1 MKKWQLIS
9 LLIFVYIIGLV
20 VLFPA
25 RMVAAVAPLPST
37 IQLGQISG
45 SIWNGSVERVVVSG
59 GSDGD
64 ISLYDVEWRLS
75 PWALLTLSAEVDVNI
90 PAQQRNILQGSLTLN
105 ASNNALS
112 IRDARFAGDLED
124 LMLFSPIQTPIP
136 IRGGLSLHVQE
147 FILGQP
153 LCSVMSGN
161 AVGVQVNAQLGN
173 QWQNLGDYETQLGC
187 TEGRLGIDM
196 PHNNMLG
203 LSITGWVSP
212 SGVDLRIGVAPTAE
226 APQGI
231 RDLIEWLGE
240 PDSQGRRYFNFRL

>member
-25 RMVAAVAPLPST
+25 RMVAAFAPLPST
-37 IQLGQISG
+37 IQLGQING
-45 SIWNGSVERVVVSG
+45 SIWNGSVERVLISG

-124 LMLFSPIQTPIP
+124 LMMFSPIQTPIP

-147 FILGQP
+147 FMLGQP
-153 LCSVMSGN
+153 ICNAMNGN
-161 AVGVQVNAQLGN
+161 ALGVQVNAQLGN

-196 PHNNMLG
+196 PDNNMLG

-212 SGVDLRIGVAPTAE
+212 NGVDLRIGIAPTAE

-231 RDLIEWLGE
+231 RDLIEWFGE